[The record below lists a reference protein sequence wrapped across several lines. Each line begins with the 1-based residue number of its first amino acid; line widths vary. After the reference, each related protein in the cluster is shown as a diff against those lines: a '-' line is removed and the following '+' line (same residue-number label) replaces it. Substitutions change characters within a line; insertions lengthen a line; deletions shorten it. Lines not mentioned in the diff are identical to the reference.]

1 MQAMLSLK
9 IAVAKFVTARLIGEL
24 VAVAYRNK
32 IPFRGLRFSTADP
45 QIHPRVKASLF
56 WGLYESAEIRFV
68 NAYLPRSIDVV
79 ELGSSIGV
87 VSCSVY
93 VNGNETPNS
102 GN

>member
-1 MQAMLSLK
+1 MQATHRIKVGIAK
-9 IAVAKFVTARLIGEL
+9 ILTANLVGQVVAI
-24 VAVAYRNK
+24 AYANE
-32 IPFRGLRFSTADP
+32 IPCRGLRFSTADP
-45 QIHPRVKASLF
+45 QIHPGVKASLF